1 MNTFARATAVAVL
14 TCGLL
19 TACTG
24 GDDDKADDKK
34 TAAKAADKQ
43 TTSPQD
49 LPEVPEIEDFEGA
62 LKDVTLGACPTEKGS
77 NSVKGKVKNS
87 TDDEQDYVITISWI
101 TARSDVVARGV
112 ATIEDLGAGDTEDW
126 TIKGSPIA
134 ASGTYTCTTQVQ
146 RGEL

>member
-1 MNTFARATAVAVL
+1 MNTSMRSAAIALMTCVL
-14 TCGLL
+14 LAG
-19 TACTG
+19 CTG
-24 GDDDKADDKK
+24 GDDEKK
-34 TAAKAADKQ
+34 PAAKATDRQ

-49 LPEVPEIEDFEGA
+49 LPEVPQIEDFAGA

-77 NSVKGKVKNS
+77 NTVEGSVENP

-112 ATIEDLGAGDTEDW
+112 ATVEDLAAGESEKW
-126 TIKGSPIA
+126 TVKGSAIA
-134 ASGTYTCTTQVQ
+134 EEGRYTCTTQVQ